1 MEIKKIIIGG
11 LILVVSAIGIKA
23 YAQSKLSEE
32 EKVDRITEKMTQKL
46 NLTDEQKAKVY
57 YINLERS
64 KGHQKAYD
72 AGRKK
77 EIIVLAVQ
85 KWETKL
91 KEVLTPEQQKKL
103 KI

>member
-11 LILVVSAIGIKA
+11 LILAVSAIGMKA
-23 YAQSKLSEE
+23 YTHSQLSEE
-32 EKVDRITEKMTQKL
+32 EKVERITEKMARKL
-46 NLTDEQKAKVY
+46 NLSDEQKAKVY
-57 YINLERS
+57 DINLERF

-77 EIIVLAVQ
+77 EIIIQAVQ
-85 KWETKL
+85 KWEARL
-91 KEVLTPEQQKKL
+91 KEVLTAEQQKQL

>member
-11 LILVVSAIGIKA
+11 LILAVSAIGIKA

-32 EKVDRITEKMTQKL
+32 EKVERITKKMARKL

-57 YINLERS
+57 DINLERS

-77 EIIVLAVQ
+77 EIIVQAVQ
-85 KWETKL
+85 KWETDL

>member
-1 MEIKKIIIGG
+1 MELKKIIVGG
-11 LILVVSAIGIKA
+11 LILVVSAIGIRA
-23 YAQSKLSEE
+23 YAQSKLPQ
-32 EKVDRITEKMTQKL
+32 EKKVERITEKMARKL

-57 YINLERS
+57 DINLERS

-77 EIIVLAVQ
+77 EIIVQAVQ
-85 KWETKL
+85 KWKTDL